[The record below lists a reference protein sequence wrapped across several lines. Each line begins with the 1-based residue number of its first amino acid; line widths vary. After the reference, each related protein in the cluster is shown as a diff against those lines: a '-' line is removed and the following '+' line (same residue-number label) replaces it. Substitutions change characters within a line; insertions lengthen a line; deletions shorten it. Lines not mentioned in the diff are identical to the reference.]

1 MRSPRIIELRSA
13 IQDGVKGVLVK
24 YRYNKGGDS
33 ENDFPNH
40 TDFVVG
46 AMEVVIVT
54 IHTQH
59 RKALI
64 LAREATQAEMDQYL

>member
-1 MRSPRIIELRSA
+1 MAPPKIIELGPS
-13 IQDGVKGVLVK
+13 IQDGIRGVLVK
-24 YRYNKGGDS
+24 YRYHHGPDD
-33 ENDFPNH
+33 DFPNH
-40 TDFVVG
+40 TDFVPR

-64 LAREATQAEMDQYL
+64 LAREATQAEMDRYL